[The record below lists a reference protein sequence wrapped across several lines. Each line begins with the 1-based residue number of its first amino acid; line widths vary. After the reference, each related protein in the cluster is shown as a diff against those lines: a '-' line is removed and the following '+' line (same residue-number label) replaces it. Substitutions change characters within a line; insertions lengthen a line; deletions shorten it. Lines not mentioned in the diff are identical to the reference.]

1 VKLSVIM
8 PTFNR
13 LALLEQVLQGL
24 VVQSFR
30 DFEVI
35 VAVDGGTDG
44 SIAMLEAFGRRVVG
58 FELQVLSFSHGGR
71 SVARNA
77 AVRAAGG
84 QVLVFVDDDVL
95 LEPDALARH
104 AAFHEVHGVSPG
116 CVAIGPLRFPDGVL
130 RLPQRPGWVN
140 FSGANASVPLRVA
153 LEVGLFDESLG
164 GYGGED
170 LEFGLRLERAGVK
183 FWALPDA
190 GASHLGPRV
199 VGREKAHSAGFQ
211 AVMIAQRYG
220 VRVGL
225 QLGVNPVLGLL
236 KRAVLNPLGDVLL
249 GDQPGYVFERAY
261 LQGAREA
268 HRELR
273 ARGESVVGD
282 DSEGIA
288 EDHRLD
294 AREKDAREKLD
305 GGT

>member
-1 VKLSVIM
+1 MKLSLIM
-8 PTFNR
+8 PTYNR

-24 VVQSFR
+24 LVQSFR
-30 DFEVI
+30 NFEVI

-44 SIAMLEAFGRRVVG
+44 TIAMLEAFGRRVAGSG
-58 FELQVLSFSHGGR
+58 FELRVLSLLHGGR
-71 SVARNA
+71 SAARNA
-77 AVRAAGG
+77 AVRVAAG

-104 AAFHEVHGVSPG
+104 AAFHEVHGLSPG

-140 FSGANASVPLRVA
+140 FSGANASVPLNAA
-153 LEVGLFDESLG
+153 LEVGLFNESLG

-170 LEFGLRLERAGVK
+170 LEFGLRLERAGLK

-199 VGREKAHSAGFQ
+199 VGREKARSAGYQ

-225 QLGVNPVLGLL
+225 QLGVNPLLGLL
-236 KRAVLNPLGDVLL
+236 KRAILNPLGDVLL
-249 GDQPGYVFERAY
+249 GDHPGYVFERAY

-273 ARGESVVGD
+273 ARGESVVTDNARKDGQRD
-282 DSEGIA
+282 DRQ
-288 EDHRLD
+288 DDRQD
-294 AREKDAREKLD
+294 DD